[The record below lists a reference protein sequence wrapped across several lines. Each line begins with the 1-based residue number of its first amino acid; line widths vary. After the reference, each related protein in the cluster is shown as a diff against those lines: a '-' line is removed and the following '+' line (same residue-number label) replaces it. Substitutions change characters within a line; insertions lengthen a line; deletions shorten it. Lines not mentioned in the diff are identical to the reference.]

1 MQVVDK
7 YDEVMGRIRDTVL
20 DTLAYARASKNPG
33 YSLEAE
39 TNAIMEVIQTRL
51 KQANVL
57 RRFTDEIGEWS
68 G

>member
-7 YDEVMGRIRDTVL
+7 YDVVMRVIQDSVHEA
-20 DTLAYARASKNPG
+20 LAYARASKNPG

-39 TNAIMEVIQTRL
+39 TNALMEVIKTYIG
-51 KQANVL
+51 QANIL
-57 RRFTDEIGEWS
+57 RRMTDEIGEWS